1 MHTGLNEIVLTSFR
15 RDDVASL
22 SKRRHCYVPAGT
34 LPALHWHYKVFFSNY
49 RGVGEAGGGVDARCP
64 LHIPRFMI

>member
-1 MHTGLNEIVLTSFR
+1 MNTGLNDIVLTSFR

-34 LPALHWHYKVFFSNY
+34 LPALHWHYKVFFLIIVELG
-49 RGVGEAGGGVDARCP
+49 REGVELMPVVLSIFLD
-64 LHIPRFMI
+64 L